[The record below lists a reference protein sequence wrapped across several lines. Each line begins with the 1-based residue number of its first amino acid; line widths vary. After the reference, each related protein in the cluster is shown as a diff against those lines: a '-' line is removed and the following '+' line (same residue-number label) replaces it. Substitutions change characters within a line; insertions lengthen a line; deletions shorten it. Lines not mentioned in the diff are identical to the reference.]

1 MHSTLIRTQNLVG
14 ILRNDPKTLISP
26 SNYTLPASGRFP
38 LSGEPTFGHFCTLFH
53 AQFCPY
59 IGTTFSFLNNLTFS
73 SLFAAFIWHTGKFK
87 LFSAIFLPYAHTF
100 ARFTP
105 VQRLCSEFSSLKI
118 TPNFIQ

>member
-1 MHSTLIRTQNLVG
+1 MHSTLTRTQNLVG
-14 ILRNDPKTLISP
+14 ILRNDPKTLISR
-26 SNYTLPASGRFP
+26 SSCTLPASGQFP
-38 LSGEPTFGHFCTLFH
+38 LPGEPTFGHFCTLFH
-53 AQFCPY
+53 AQFLPY
-59 IGTTFSFLNNLTFS
+59 IGTTFYFLNFLTFS